1 MGLLA
6 KSPVACE
13 DRLLVSETAAS
24 NLLVLAAQMA
34 LQVGHSTEQEKAKHP
49 EEVFVS
55 GEESDP
61 CF

>member
-34 LQVGHSTEQEKAKHP
+34 LQVGHSTEHP